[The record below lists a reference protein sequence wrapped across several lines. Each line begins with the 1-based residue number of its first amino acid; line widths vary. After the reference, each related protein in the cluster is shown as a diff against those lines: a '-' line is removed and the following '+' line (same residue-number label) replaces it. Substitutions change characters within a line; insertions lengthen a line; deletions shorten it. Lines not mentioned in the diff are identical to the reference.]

1 MIHQATSE
9 WKGGMAFAHN
19 IDGHTLITGST
30 TDGKIAGASPKKLLL
45 ASLAGCTGVDV
56 VELLQK
62 MRQPVDRIRMEVE
75 AEQTTEH
82 PKVYSVVRMVY
93 HFYGKGIKVKKVERA
108 INMSQEKLCGV
119 TAMLLKNSPV
129 EYRYEIHE
137 ELSVP

>member
-1 MIHQATSE
+1 MKHQATSE
-9 WKGGMAFAHN
+9 WKGGMAFEHT

-62 MRQPVDRIRMEVE
+62 MRQPVERIRMEVE

-82 PKVYSVVRMVY
+82 PKIYSVIRLVY
-93 HFYGKGIKVKKVERA
+93 HIYGSDIKPDKVERA
-108 INMSQEKLCGV
+108 ITLSQEKLCGV
-119 TAMLLKNSPV
+119 TAILQESGPV

-137 ELSVP
+137 EASMP